1 MIVRAYLD
9 LWTGLSGDMMV
20 GAILDAGWS
29 EDEMHAVLEQIPIA
43 DARVTVESRKQ
54 HSLRGTGIRVDAAT
68 EPPERPY
75 AEIRKL
81 LASSRLEEPVRSKA
95 LELFHRLAVVEGRIH
110 GIDPDRVHFHE
121 LGAIDSIVDV
131 VLTIAGLRGLGIEEL
146 ACGPVPLSRG
156 EIRTAHGKLPVPT
169 PATLLLLEGIPV
181 RWLDLEGEWLTPT
194 GALLLSGLVGRFG
207 PPPEMRL
214 RAVGI
219 GAGTR
224 QSEDRAN
231 IVRLLVGEDESPAS
245 ESIGWVSVLEAT
257 IDDLDP
263 RHEAEAVRRLEAAGA
278 LDVHRVPIV
287 MKKGRTGTLLR
298 VVCRPDLEQ
307 MIGTTILRETSTL
320 GIRIRREFRRE
331 LDRWVETVVTPYG
344 PVRIKW
350 SRPDGRQRPMVEF
363 EDVLSLAAA
372 AGVPAREVERAALRE
387 ADLRSAPAS
396 PHPAQP
402 PED

>member
-1 MIVRAYLD
+1 MLRAYLD

-20 GAILDAGWS
+20 GAILDAGWP
-29 EDEMHAVLEQIPIA
+29 EAEMHAILEQIPIA
-43 DARVTVESRKQ
+43 DARVRVESRRQ
-54 HSLRGTGIRVDAAT
+54 HSLCGKGIKVEATG

-75 AEIRKL
+75 AEIRRL

-95 LELFHRLAVVEGRIH
+95 LDLFHRLAVVEGRIH
-110 GIDPDRVHFHE
+110 GVDPERVHFHE
-121 LGAIDSIVDV
+121 LGAIDSIVDI
-131 VLTIAGLRGLGIEEL
+131 VLAIAGLRGLGVEEL
-146 ACGPVPLSRG
+146 VCGPVPLSRG
-156 EIRTAHGKLPVPT
+156 EIRTAHGKLPVPP

-194 GALLLSGLVGRFG
+194 GALIVSGLVGHFG

-224 QSEDRAN
+224 QSDDRAN
-231 IVRLLVGEDESPAS
+231 IVRLLVGEGAEAPAS
-245 ESIGWVSVLEAT
+245 ETIGWVSVLEAT

-263 RHEAEAVRRLEAAGA
+263 RHEAEAVRRLESAGA
-278 LDVHRVPIV
+278 LDVHRISVV
-287 MKKGRTGTLLR
+287 MKKGRLGTLLR

-307 MIGTTILRETSTL
+307 VIGTMILRETSTL
-320 GIRIRREFRRE
+320 GIRVRREFRRE
-331 LDRWVETVVTPYG
+331 LDRWVETVTTPYG

-350 SRPDGRQRPMVEF
+350 SRPDGRERPMVEF
-363 EDVLSLAAA
+363 EDVLTLAAS
-372 AGVPAREVERAALRE
+372 AGVPPREVERAALRE
-387 ADLRSAPAS
+387 VDLRSLPAPHSA
-396 PHPAQP
+396 PQP